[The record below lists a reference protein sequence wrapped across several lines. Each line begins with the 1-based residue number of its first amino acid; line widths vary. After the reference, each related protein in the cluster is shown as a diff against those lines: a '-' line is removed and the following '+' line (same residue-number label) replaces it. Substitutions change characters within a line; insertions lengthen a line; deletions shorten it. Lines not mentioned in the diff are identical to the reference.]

1 MDQISEQIEIQEKI
15 SRIVKLR
22 QEQISELNLYF
33 DLSNHK
39 FYKDIRPNLQKFEN
53 LFSKYKYLLRCENII
68 SHLYLKKKD
77 RFK

>member
-22 QEQISELNLYF
+22 QEQISELKLYF

-39 FYKDIRPNLQKFEN
+39 FYKDIGPNLQK
-53 LFSKYKYLLRCENII
+53 I
-68 SHLYLKKKD
+68 
-77 RFK
+77 